1 MSFRHHQLIVTLFG
15 LLLLVGCE
23 AEAVT
28 VEVTR
33 LAEVTIE
40 VTRPPEV
47 IIEATDTLRDLF
59 YRYEEVVVT
68 RVVGTELQAETGQ
81 RILALLTDD
90 FEGVEQVTLIS
101 WSEGLLDIELVTSH
115 PGKDAQPA
123 VSWDVLNGLAP
134 LLAAMNREQRLELT
148 GSDRLDLQLTTFSV
162 VGDFPYQSRTEFEK
176 MVEIYDQALSR
187 ETWEQQSGAD
197 FR

>member
-1 MSFRHHQLIVTLFG
+1 LSFRHRQFFITLFAF
-15 LLLLVGCE
+15 LLLVGCE
-23 AEAVT
+23 AEPVT
-28 VEVTR
+28 VEVSR

-47 IIEATDTLRDLF
+47 IIEATDNLRDLF
-59 YRYEEVVVT
+59 YRYEAVVVT
-68 RVVGTELQAETGQ
+68 RVVGSELQTETGQ
-81 RILALLTDD
+81 QILALLAGD

-101 WSEGLLDIELVTSH
+101 WSEGLLEIELVTSH

-134 LLAAMNREQRLELT
+134 LLAAMNREQRLQLT
-148 GSDRLDLQLTTFSV
+148 GSERLDLQLTTFSV

-176 MVEIYDQALSR
+176 LVEINDQALTR
-187 ETWEQQSGAD
+187 ETWEQQAGAD